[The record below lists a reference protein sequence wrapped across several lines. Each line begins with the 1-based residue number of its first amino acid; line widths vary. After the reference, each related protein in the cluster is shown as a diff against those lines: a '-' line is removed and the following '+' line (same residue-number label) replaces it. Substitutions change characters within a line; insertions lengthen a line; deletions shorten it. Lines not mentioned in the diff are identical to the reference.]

1 MSATRGMLALC
12 PFNLQDPSPRTT
24 ARLFPYPLAASA
36 ATAQFYCI
44 ILPFSPCPGFIAK
57 NNAGQVTTLKR
68 NGSDYSATIL
78 GALFR
83 VSGSFW

>member
-1 MSATRGMLALC
+1 MPTVFSR
-12 PFNLQDPSPRTT
+12 NVH
-24 ARLFPYPLAASA
+24 
-36 ATAQFYCI
+36 
-44 ILPFSPCPGFIAK
+44 LPPGFIAK

-83 VSGSFW
+83 VSGRVAFELHLTKLKNFVVLENYIVAILGALLRVSGSFW